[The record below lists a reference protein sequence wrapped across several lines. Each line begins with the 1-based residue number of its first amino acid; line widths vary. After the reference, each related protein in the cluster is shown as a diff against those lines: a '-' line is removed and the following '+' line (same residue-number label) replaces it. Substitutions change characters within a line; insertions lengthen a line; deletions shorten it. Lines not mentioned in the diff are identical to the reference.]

1 MAVYLDFDNI
11 VISRYD
17 QVHGRN
23 SFQKD
28 KARGLDDDK
37 LTTATVDLGAIIDFA
52 SSFGTLVLTR
62 AYADWSADLN
72 ANYQGQLVGRAVDL
86 VQLFPA
92 AAYGKNGADI
102 RLAVDA
108 VEDMF
113 RLPDLTHVVIVG
125 GDSDYI
131 ALAQRCKRLGR
142 YVVGIGVAG
151 ASSRSL
157 ASACD
162 EFVTYDALPGIPTVA
177 PAPAKKATKRT
188 KSKEPDDEPEPAD
201 TQAAATGLLERALRI
216 GHEKDDADWLHNS
229 AVKAQ
234 MKRMD
239 PSFSE
244 KSLGFRSFS
253 DFLRSRSDVADLDE
267 SSTTRMV
274 RLHQRGSKPR
284 SDPDVRA
291 SGEVPDRV
299 STYAEA
305 MTERLYFRQLLSG
318 RDFAQSDMIAQQ
330 MRNFS
335 YLIGDRETGDTVVVD
350 PAYAANDLVDIL
362 ESDGMKLSGVL
373 VTHHHPDHV
382 GGSMMGFELKGLA
395 ELLERQSVPVHVN
408 SLEAEWVSRVTGIAR
423 SDLTAHEHGDKV
435 NVGDVEIELLHTP
448 GHTPGSQCFLLD
460 GRLVAGDTLFLE
472 GCGRTDFPG
481 GDVDDMFR
489 SLQQLAAAVRRPDG
503 VSRATGTRWS
513 PARRCRT
520 CGAPT
525 TCTGRAIW
533 ISGEC

>member
-1 MAVYLDFDNI
+1 MTEPSATRVAVYLDFDNI

-17 QVHGRN
+17 QMHGRN
-23 SFQKD
+23 SFQRD
-28 KARGLDDDK
+28 KAAGFDK
-37 LTTATVDLGAIIDFA
+37 EPDRLTKATVDIGAIIDFA

-62 AYADWSADLN
+62 AYADWSSDVN
-72 ANYQGQLVGRAVDL
+72 AEYQSQLVARAVDL

-113 RLPDLTHVVIVG
+113 RLPDLTNVVIVG

-177 PAPAKKATKRT
+177 VAPAPAKKATKRT
-188 KSKEPDDEPEPAD
+188 KSTEPEEDPEPEAAD

-244 KSLGFRSFS
+244 KSLGFKSFS
-253 DFLRSRSDVADLDE
+253 DFLRSRTDVVDLDE

-274 RLHQRGSKPR
+274 RLKP
-284 SDPDVRA
+284 
-291 SGEVPDRV
+291 
-299 STYAEA
+299 
-305 MTERLYFRQLLSG
+305 
-318 RDFAQSDMIAQQ
+318 
-330 MRNFS
+330 
-335 YLIGDRETGDTVVVD
+335 
-350 PAYAANDLVDIL
+350 AA
-362 ESDGMKLSGVL
+362 
-373 VTHHHPDHV
+373 T
-382 GGSMMGFELKGLA
+382 
-395 ELLERQSVPVHVN
+395 
-408 SLEAEWVSRVTGIAR
+408 
-423 SDLTAHEHGDKV
+423 
-435 NVGDVEIELLHTP
+435 
-448 GHTPGSQCFLLD
+448 
-460 GRLVAGDTLFLE
+460 
-472 GCGRTDFPG
+472 
-481 GDVDDMFR
+481 
-489 SLQQLAAAVRRPDG
+489 
-503 VSRATGTRWS
+503 
-513 PARRCRT
+513 
-520 CGAPT
+520 
-525 TCTGRAIW
+525 
-533 ISGEC
+533 

>member
-1 MAVYLDFDNI
+1 MPEVIAGDSPRVAVYLDFDNI

-28 KARGLDDDK
+28 KARGLDDEK
-37 LTTATVDLGAIIDFA
+37 LTKATVDLGAIIDFA

-72 ANYQGQLVGRAVDL
+72 SKYQGQLVGRAVDL

-177 PAPAKKATKRT
+177 PAPVPAKKATRRA
-188 KSKEPDDEPEPAD
+188 KSTVPDDEAEPEPAD
-201 TQAAATGLLERALRI
+201 AQAAATGLLERALRI

-253 DFLRSRSDVADLDE
+253 DFLRSRSDLADLDE

-274 RLHQRGSKPR
+274 RLHKE
-284 SDPDVRA
+284 D
-291 SGEVPDRV
+291 
-299 STYAEA
+299 
-305 MTERLYFRQLLSG
+305 
-318 RDFAQSDMIAQQ
+318 
-330 MRNFS
+330 
-335 YLIGDRETGDTVVVD
+335 
-350 PAYAANDLVDIL
+350 
-362 ESDGMKLSGVL
+362 
-373 VTHHHPDHV
+373 
-382 GGSMMGFELKGLA
+382 
-395 ELLERQSVPVHVN
+395 
-408 SLEAEWVSRVTGIAR
+408 
-423 SDLTAHEHGDKV
+423 
-435 NVGDVEIELLHTP
+435 
-448 GHTPGSQCFLLD
+448 
-460 GRLVAGDTLFLE
+460 
-472 GCGRTDFPG
+472 
-481 GDVDDMFR
+481 
-489 SLQQLAAAVRRPDG
+489 
-503 VSRATGTRWS
+503 
-513 PARRCRT
+513 
-520 CGAPT
+520 
-525 TCTGRAIW
+525 
-533 ISGEC
+533 